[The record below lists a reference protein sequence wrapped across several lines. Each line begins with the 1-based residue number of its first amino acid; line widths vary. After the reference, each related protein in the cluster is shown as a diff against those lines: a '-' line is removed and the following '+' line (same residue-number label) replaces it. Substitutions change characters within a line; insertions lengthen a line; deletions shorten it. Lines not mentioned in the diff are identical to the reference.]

1 MNAQK
6 TAQLAVSA
14 QQGNEDAFN
23 ILYKQYRVRL
33 IGFIRSLIEKK
44 GMRRFFMIMATLSA
58 VAGCFTQPP
67 PPPSTDSAQNPIL
80 TIMDL
85 DAFEKA
91 RSFRRADERW
101 KPYIGSI
108 SPLGVVADIGVI
120 ADLSGFQP
128 KNLDDLEWTLISMGS
143 FVFIHDHDNKNLYWL
158 DKTTIDKFL
167 AADGM
172 RGLHILCA
180 EARLERDRALLGYMR
195 ETALWL
201 DGHRYQVMNI
211 GEARPLFEKGV
222 AIEETW
228 LDALKSG
235 MPMAEAKRNRVR
247 SQAAFLQ
254 ELVEVRTQLPP
265 FDGGVAPQLPDVE
278 NGIER
283 TARTLERTKRI
294 QRKLARQMDASEWTA
309 MRTTKH
315 EVVRAAVQTW
325 RLAVEKRLEAENAYL
340 QALKRNEE
348 PSAQPLRRA
357 RYASYTA
364 FADACAAAANA
375 EWLPHP
381 PSFIAQKGAERHEDW
396 RLDPSTA
403 ALEKARATAAVWR
416 IEIFPKRNHLMYVY
430 LKRKNSSEEWKKAF
444 IPPTF
449 DEEWEASLEWWAAV
463 KRWQAVLADESAGEA
478 EKCAAADAALAA
490 SGAYRAAKKFD
501 IRQFVEKERLHPL
514 LTESETRYLDIETA
528 IYEIVV
534 YKIAESMAVAM
545 DIENIYSI
553 KVRLAREERAAAA
566 LEQLVAVKEWK
577 AALMDGRATE
587 EEKRLAQDLAMAH
600 GMELWNLYM
609 ESLENRSSET
619 HPLIYRYDYFNLIGE
634 TLPAEHFMYDRERS
648 REYIE

>member
-1 MNAQK
+1 MNDQK

-44 GMRRFFMIMATLSA
+44 GMRRLFMIMAALSA

-67 PPPSTDSAQNPIL
+67 SPPSTDSAPNPRIVK
-80 TIMDL
+80 MDS
-85 DAFEKA
+85 DALEKA
-91 RSFRRADERW
+91 RFYPDYYIQTIRR
-101 KPYIGSI
+101 
-108 SPLGVVADIGVI
+108 LGVAADIGII
-120 ADLSGFQP
+120 ADLSGSQL
-128 KNLDDLEWTLISMGS
+128 KNSDDLIWILTSMGA
-143 FVFIHDHDNKNLYWL
+143 FIFAFDYENMLNHRWL
-158 DKTTIDKFL
+158 DKTTIDEIL
-167 AADGM
+167 AANGM
-172 RGLHILCA
+172 RGLHILCS
-180 EARLERDRALLGYMR
+180 EARLERDRMLLDYLRGTDLR
-195 ETALWL
+195 LG
-201 DGHRYQVMNI
+201 DHRDLVMNI
-211 GEARPLFEKGV
+211 EAAQPLFEKGV
-222 AIEETW
+222 AIEEAW

-235 MPMAEAKRNRVR
+235 MPMAEAKRNRVQ
-247 SQAAFLQ
+247 SQAALLQ
-254 ELVEVRTQLPP
+254 ELAAVRTQLPP
-265 FDGGVAPQLPDVE
+265 LDGGVAPQLPEIE

-325 RLAVEKRLEAENAYL
+325 LLAVEKRLEAENAYL

-348 PSAQPLRRA
+348 PPAQPLRRA

-364 FADACAAAANA
+364 FADACAAAADA

-416 IEIFPKRNHLMYVY
+416 REISPERNFLLYAY
-430 LKRKNSSEEWKKAF
+430 LRQKNSSEELEKA
-444 IPPTF
+444 IRQSLTF
-449 DEEWEASLEWWAAV
+449 DGGRSAALGWRAAV
-463 KRWQAVLADESAGEA
+463 KRWQAALADDSAGEE
-478 EKCAAADAALAA
+478 EKCAAAEAALAA
-490 SGAYRAAKKFD
+490 SGVYRAAKKFD
-501 IRQFVEKERLHPL
+501 IRPFLEKERLHPL
-514 LTESETRYLDIETA
+514 LIESETRYLDIETA

-545 DIENIYSI
+545 DIENIYST
-553 KVRLAREERAAAA
+553 KVRLACEERAAAA

-600 GMELWNLYM
+600 GMELWNLYV
-609 ESLENRSSET
+609 ESLENRSIET
-619 HPLIYRYDYFNLIGE
+619 HPLIYRYDSFKG
-634 TLPAEHFMYDRERS
+634 TLFPAEDYMHDRERS

>member
-1 MNAQK
+1 
-6 TAQLAVSA
+6 
-14 QQGNEDAFN
+14 
-23 ILYKQYRVRL
+23 
-33 IGFIRSLIEKK
+33 
-44 GMRRFFMIMATLSA
+44 MIMAALSA

-67 PPPSTDSAQNPIL
+67 PPPSTDSAPNPRIAK
-80 TIMDL
+80 MDRDTL
-85 DAFEKA
+85 EKTLSFW
-91 RSFRRADERW
+91 RSHLRW
-101 KPYIGSI
+101 IPYIGSI
-108 SPLGVVADIGVI
+108 RPLGVEADIGVI
-120 ADLSGFQP
+120 ADLSGCQP
-128 KNLDDLEWTLISMGS
+128 KNSDDLEWTLISMGS
-143 FVFIHDHDNKNLYWL
+143 RISIHDHENRYWL
-158 DKTTIDKFL
+158 NKTTIDKFL
-167 AADGM
+167 ASNGM

-180 EARLERDRALLGYMR
+180 EARLERNRSLLGYMR
-195 ETALWL
+195 ETDLWFG
-201 DGHRYQVMNI
+201 GHRFPVMNV
-211 GEARPLFEKGV
+211 EAALPLFEKSV
-222 AIEETW
+222 AIEEAW

-265 FDGGVAPQLPDVE
+265 HDGGVAPQLPEIE

-309 MRTTKH
+309 VRTAKH

-325 RLAVEKRLEAENAYL
+325 LLAVEKRLEAENAYL

-348 PSAQPLRRA
+348 PPAQPLRRA

-416 IEIFPKRNHLMYVY
+416 IEIFPKRNTLLYMYFE
-430 LKRKNSSEEWKKAF
+430 RKHSSDEWKKAF
-444 IPPTF
+444 MPSTF

-463 KRWQAVLADESAGEA
+463 KRWQAALADESAGEE
-478 EKCAAADAALAA
+478 EKCAAAEAALAA

-501 IRQFVEKERLHPL
+501 IRQFVEKERLYPL
-514 LTESETRYLDIETA
+514 LIESETRYLDIETA

-545 DIENIYSI
+545 DIENIYST
-553 KVRLAREERAAAA
+553 KVRLACEERAAAA

-600 GMELWNLYM
+600 GIGLWNLYM

-619 HPLIYRYDYFNLIGE
+619 HPLIYRYDSFRGAP
-634 TLPAEHFMYDRERS
+634 LPAEHYMYDRERS